1 MSNGDG
7 RDPGNPGKGN
17 NGVQTSGN
25 VKGTSGKSGLSSAG
39 GTNPNSGA
47 GWGTTHT
54 PNGDIH
60 NYNPGEFGNG
70 GNKPGGNGG
79 NSGNHS
85 GSSGSGQ
92 TSATAVVFGLP
103 ALATPGADGL
113 ALAVSSDA
121 LSAAVADVLATLKGP
136 FKFGLWGIAI
146 YAVLPS
152 EIAKDDP
159 RMMSKMMTSLPAD
172 RIMETSASTLP
183 LEQATVRVKQ
193 RIVNVVKDE

>member
-70 GNKPGGNGG
+70 CAHTGAGQTASGRRKASSAGMGCCSSPGGGR
-79 NSGNHS
+79 
-85 GSSGSGQ
+85 
-92 TSATAVVFGLP
+92 A
-103 ALATPGADGL
+103 
-113 ALAVSSDA
+113 
-121 LSAAVADVLATLKGP
+121 
-136 FKFGLWGIAI
+136 
-146 YAVLPS
+146 
-152 EIAKDDP
+152 
-159 RMMSKMMTSLPAD
+159 
-172 RIMETSASTLP
+172 
-183 LEQATVRVKQ
+183 
-193 RIVNVVKDE
+193 